1 MVNKN
6 IKLLAVIAVSS
17 IFLNKKNDTDLRHP
31 FSKFRKAFE
40 IRHYGKVVKYNKSS
54 GKWTIKRNNK
64 YVFYYLDSED
74 LHDSGMKGHQ
84 LNVGDTISFDVDPF
98 GDISNIKIV

>member
-1 MVNKN
+1 
-6 IKLLAVIAVSS
+6 
-17 IFLNKKNDTDLRHP
+17 
-31 FSKFRKAFE
+31 
-40 IRHYGKVVKYNKSS
+40 
-54 GKWTIKRNNK
+54 NNK

-84 LNVGDTISFDVDPF
+84 LNVGDTISFDVDPV